1 MKGAMKVGNTKVLE
15 WVRIKGFEFE
25 SKHFEISTFFG
36 HLCVLHW
43 AQEKN
48 LEWYDQDVLMTAAS
62 GRHSH
67 ILEWICDS
75 GYEIQA
81 KIVAR
86 AAARFGQASLLVWTK
101 ERNLIDASSGPELY
115 HFSSRGGHINVLDW
129 LYNSKYVVCHDV
141 IFQGAAF
148 GDEQVYNCIN
158 LGSRA

>member
-1 MKGAMKVGNTKVLE
+1 
-15 WVRIKGFEFE
+15 
-25 SKHFEISTFFG
+25 
-36 HLCVLHW
+36 
-43 AQEKN
+43 
-48 LEWYDQDVLMTAAS
+48 MTAAS

-67 ILEWICDS
+67 IFEWICDS

-86 AAARFGQASLLVWTK
+86 AAARFGQVSLLVWTK
-101 ERNLIDASSGPELY
+101 ERILIDASSGPELY

-129 LYNSKYVVCHDV
+129 MYNSKYVVCHDA